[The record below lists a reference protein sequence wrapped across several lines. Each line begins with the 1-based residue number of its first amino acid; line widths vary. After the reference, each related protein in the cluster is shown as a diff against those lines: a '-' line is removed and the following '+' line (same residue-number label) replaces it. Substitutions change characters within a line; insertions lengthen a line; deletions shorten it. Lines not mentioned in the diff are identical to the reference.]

1 MEFAPIT
8 QLAAAELECEARSTG
23 AAADAYPRL
32 PTLTHAAT
40 QPPRRGAHAW
50 ATGLCSS
57 HPGLPHR
64 RGLSGEGEGGERN
77 TDGEHN
83 LCWRLGP
90 PSTLISTLQGRNYP
104 PCLELRH
111 LNIRKV
117 KELYRGQKAELGLD
131 LETSCL
137 LQAELA
143 LCRASASCLH
153 SRPMLT
159 PSLSP

>member
-1 MEFAPIT
+1 MKPGPLVL
-8 QLAAAELECEARSTG
+8 Q
-23 AAADAYPRL
+23 
-32 PTLTHAAT
+32 PTPTHAAT
-40 QPPRRGAHAW
+40 QPPHREAHAW

-83 LCWRLGP
+83 LCWLLGP
-90 PSTLISTLQGRNYP
+90 HSTLISTLQGRNYP

-137 LQAELA
+137 LRAELA
-143 LCRASASCLH
+143 PLQ
-153 SRPMLT
+153 
-159 PSLSP
+159 SLSLLSPLQANAHSLFEPLKFPLLIRTMELGLSTEGPS